1 MGLFL
6 LVTKGIPMFNFTAP
20 GGRAYLTIRST
31 NPDPARRFNVTV
43 SDGFGIGSAGL
54 RELAKGIDA
63 FAKKLQAQE
72 KAAAKAAAEAEAEA
86 TPEATASEGDAE

>member
-1 MGLFL
+1 MGMGLFL

-43 SDGFGIGSAGL
+43 SDGFGISTSGL
-54 RELAKGIDA
+54 RDLSKQIDA
-63 FAKKLQAQE
+63 FAKKVEAE
-72 KAAAKAAAEAEAEA
+72 ERAAAKAAAAKAAEAEA
-86 TPEATASEGDAE
+86 AEGDAE

>member
-1 MGLFL
+1 MGMGLFL

-31 NPDPARRFNVTV
+31 NPDPVRRFNVTV

-63 FAKKLQAQE
+63 FAKKMQAQE
-72 KAAAKAAAEAEAEA
+72 KAAAKAAAEAEA